1 MKRYILIIILIIIIF
16 FLSRSLHRQRQEND
30 RLSSNQTALF
40 QDISYYRT
48 RDSLSAAGVEKLT
61 LTKKEL
67 EQNCEAL
74 ARDIKDL
81 KIKLKRV
88 QSVSQASIETEH
100 IIHTVVRDSLIV
112 RDRVDTLQCIDYHDN
127 YLTLSGCIEHN
138 HFSGHIMSRDTLL
151 QVIHRV
157 PHRWWFIKWGTKAV
171 RQEIVSKNPHT
182 HVVYSRYIELKR

>member
-1 MKRYILIIILIIIIF
+1 MKRYILIIILVIIIF

-48 RDSLSAAGVEKLT
+48 RDSLSAASVERLT

-182 HVVYSRYIELKR
+182 HVVYSRYIEIRK

>member
-1 MKRYILIIILIIIIF
+1 MKRYILIIILVIIIF

-48 RDSLSAAGVEKLT
+48 RDSLSAASVERLT

-100 IIHTVVRDSLIV
+100 IIRTVVRDSLIV

-127 YLTLSGCIEHN
+127 YFTLSGCIEHN

>member
-1 MKRYILIIILIIIIF
+1 MKRYILIIILVIIIF

-48 RDSLSAAGVEKLT
+48 RDSLSAASVERLI

-81 KIKLKRV
+81 KIRLKRV

-100 IIHTVVRDSLIV
+100 IIRTVVRDSLIV

>member
-1 MKRYILIIILIIIIF
+1 MKRYILIIILVIIIF
-16 FLSRSLHRQRQEND
+16 FLSRSLHRQRQENN

-48 RDSLSAAGVEKLT
+48 RDSLSAAGVERLT

-100 IIHTVVRDSLIV
+100 IIRTVVRDSLIV

-182 HVVYSRYIELKR
+182 HVVYSRYIELKK

>member
-16 FLSRSLHRQRQEND
+16 FLSRSLHRQRQENN

-48 RDSLSAAGVEKLT
+48 RDSLSAASVERLT

-100 IIHTVVRDSLIV
+100 IIRTVVRDSLIV

>member
-1 MKRYILIIILIIIIF
+1 MKRYILIIILVIIIF

-48 RDSLSAAGVEKLT
+48 RDSLSAASVERLT

-81 KIKLKRV
+81 KIKLKRI

-100 IIHTVVRDSLIV
+100 IIRTVVRDSLIV

>member
-1 MKRYILIIILIIIIF
+1 MKRYILIIILVIIIF

-48 RDSLSAAGVEKLT
+48 RDSLSAVGVEKLT

-100 IIHTVVRDSLIV
+100 IIRTVVRDSLIV

>member
-1 MKRYILIIILIIIIF
+1 MKRYILIIILVIIIF

-48 RDSLSAAGVEKLT
+48 RDSLSAASVERLT

-81 KIKLKRV
+81 KIRLKRV

-100 IIHTVVRDSLIV
+100 IIRTVVRDSLIV

-127 YLTLSGCIEHN
+127 YLILSGCIEHN

>member
-1 MKRYILIIILIIIIF
+1 MKRYILIIILVIIIF

-48 RDSLSAAGVEKLT
+48 RDSLSAASVERLT

-100 IIHTVVRDSLIV
+100 IIRTVVRDSLIV

-157 PHRWWFIKWGTKAV
+157 PHRWWFIKWGTKAI

-182 HVVYSRYIELKR
+182 HVVYSRYIEIRK

>member
-16 FLSRSLHRQRQEND
+16 FLSRSLHRQRQENN

-100 IIHTVVRDSLIV
+100 IIHTVVHDSLIV

>member
-1 MKRYILIIILIIIIF
+1 MKRYILIIILVIIIF

-30 RLSSNQTALF
+30 RLSSNQAALF

-48 RDSLSAAGVEKLT
+48 RDSLSAASVERLT

-100 IIHTVVRDSLIV
+100 IIRTVVRDSLIV

>member
-1 MKRYILIIILIIIIF
+1 MKRYILIIILVIIIF

-48 RDSLSAAGVEKLT
+48 RDSLSAASVERLT

-100 IIHTVVRDSLIV
+100 IIRTVVRDSLIV

-157 PHRWWFIKWGTKAV
+157 PHRWWFIKWGTNAV

>member
-1 MKRYILIIILIIIIF
+1 MKRYILIIILVIIIF
-16 FLSRSLHRQRQEND
+16 FLSRSLHRQRQENN

-182 HVVYSRYIELKR
+182 HVVYSRYIELKK

>member
-100 IIHTVVRDSLIV
+100 IIRTVVRDSLIV

>member
-1 MKRYILIIILIIIIF
+1 MKRYILIIILVIIIF

-48 RDSLSAAGVEKLT
+48 RDSLSAASVERLT

-81 KIKLKRV
+81 KIKLKRE
-88 QSVSQASIETEH
+88 QSVSQARIETEH
-100 IIHTVVRDSLIV
+100 IIRTVVRDSLIV

>member
-1 MKRYILIIILIIIIF
+1 MKRYILIIILVIIIF

-30 RLSSNQTALF
+30 RLSSNQTAQF

-48 RDSLSAAGVEKLT
+48 RDSLSAASVERLT

-100 IIHTVVRDSLIV
+100 IIRTVVRDSLIV

-157 PHRWWFIKWGTKAV
+157 PHKWWFIKWGTKAI
-171 RQEIVSKNPHT
+171 RQEIVSKNPHAQI
-182 HVVYSRYIELKR
+182 VYSRYIEVKR

>member
-1 MKRYILIIILIIIIF
+1 MKRYILIIILVIIIF

-48 RDSLSAAGVEKLT
+48 RDSLSAASVERLT

-100 IIHTVVRDSLIV
+100 IIRTVVRDSLIV

>member
-1 MKRYILIIILIIIIF
+1 MKRYILIIILVIIIF

-48 RDSLSAAGVEKLT
+48 RDSLSAASVERLT

-74 ARDIKDL
+74 ARDIIDL
-81 KIKLKRV
+81 KITLKRV

-100 IIHTVVRDSLIV
+100 IIRTVVRDSLIV

>member
-1 MKRYILIIILIIIIF
+1 
-16 FLSRSLHRQRQEND
+16 
-30 RLSSNQTALF
+30 LSSNQTALF

-48 RDSLSAAGVEKLT
+48 RDSLSAASVERLT

-100 IIHTVVRDSLIV
+100 IIRTVVRDSLIV

>member
-1 MKRYILIIILIIIIF
+1 MKRYILIIILVIIIF
-16 FLSRSLHRQRQEND
+16 FLSRSLHRQRKEND

-48 RDSLSAAGVEKLT
+48 RDSLSAASVERLT

-100 IIHTVVRDSLIV
+100 IIRTVVRDSLIV

>member
-16 FLSRSLHRQRQEND
+16 FLSRSLHRQRQENN

-100 IIHTVVRDSLIV
+100 IIRTVVRDSLIV

-182 HVVYSRYIELKR
+182 HVVYSRYIELKK

>member
-1 MKRYILIIILIIIIF
+1 MKRYILIIILVIIIF

-48 RDSLSAAGVEKLT
+48 RDSLSAASVERLT

-100 IIHTVVRDSLIV
+100 IIRTVVRDSLIV

-151 QVIHRV
+151 HVIHRV

>member
-1 MKRYILIIILIIIIF
+1 MKRYILIIILVIIIF
-16 FLSRSLHRQRQEND
+16 LLSRSLHRQRQEND

-48 RDSLSAAGVEKLT
+48 RDSLSAASVERLT

-100 IIHTVVRDSLIV
+100 IIRTVVRDSLIV

>member
-1 MKRYILIIILIIIIF
+1 MKRYILIIILVIIIF

-48 RDSLSAAGVEKLT
+48 RDSLSAASVERLT

-100 IIHTVVRDSLIV
+100 IIRTVVRDSLIV

-157 PHRWWFIKWGTKAV
+157 PHRWWFIKWGTKAI

-182 HVVYSRYIELKR
+182 HVVYSRYIELKK

>member
-1 MKRYILIIILIIIIF
+1 MKRYILIIILVIIIF
-16 FLSRSLHRQRQEND
+16 FLSRSLHRQEND

-48 RDSLSAAGVEKLT
+48 RDSLSAASVERLT

-100 IIHTVVRDSLIV
+100 IIRTVVRDSLIV

>member
-1 MKRYILIIILIIIIF
+1 MKRYILIIILVIIIF

-48 RDSLSAAGVEKLT
+48 RDSLSAASVERLT

-88 QSVSQASIETEH
+88 QSVSQTSIETEH
-100 IIHTVVRDSLIV
+100 IIRTVVRDSLIV

-157 PHRWWFIKWGTKAV
+157 PHKWWFIKWGTKAI
-171 RQEIVSKNPHT
+171 RQEIVSKNPHAQI
-182 HVVYSRYIELKR
+182 VYSRYIEVKR

>member
-1 MKRYILIIILIIIIF
+1 MKRYILIIILVIIIF

-48 RDSLSAAGVEKLT
+48 RDSLSAASVERLT

-74 ARDIKDL
+74 ARDIKVL

-182 HVVYSRYIELKR
+182 HVVYSRYIEIKQ

>member
-1 MKRYILIIILIIIIF
+1 MNRYILIIILVIIIF

-48 RDSLSAAGVEKLT
+48 RDSLSAASVERLT

-88 QSVSQASIETEH
+88 Q
-100 IIHTVVRDSLIV
+100 
-112 RDRVDTLQCIDYHDN
+112 Y
-127 YLTLSGCIEHN
+127 
-138 HFSGHIMSRDTLL
+138 
-151 QVIHRV
+151 
-157 PHRWWFIKWGTKAV
+157 
-171 RQEIVSKNPHT
+171 
-182 HVVYSRYIELKR
+182 

>member
-1 MKRYILIIILIIIIF
+1 MKRYILIIILVIIIV

-48 RDSLSAAGVEKLT
+48 RDSLSAASVERLT

-100 IIHTVVRDSLIV
+100 IIRTVVRDSLIV

>member
-16 FLSRSLHRQRQEND
+16 FLSRSLHRQRQENN

-100 IIHTVVRDSLIV
+100 IIRTVVRDSLIV

>member
-1 MKRYILIIILIIIIF
+1 MKRYILIIILVIIIF

-48 RDSLSAAGVEKLT
+48 RDSLSAASVERLT

-100 IIHTVVRDSLIV
+100 IIRTVVRDSLIV

-182 HVVYSRYIELKR
+182 HVVYNRYIELKR

>member
-1 MKRYILIIILIIIIF
+1 MKRYILIIILVIIIF
-16 FLSRSLHRQRQEND
+16 FLSRSLHHQRQEND

-48 RDSLSAAGVEKLT
+48 RDSLSAASVERLT

-100 IIHTVVRDSLIV
+100 IIRTVVRDSLIV

>member
-1 MKRYILIIILIIIIF
+1 MKRYILIIILVIIIF
-16 FLSRSLHRQRQEND
+16 FLSRSLHRQRQENN

-48 RDSLSAAGVEKLT
+48 RDSLSAASVERLT

-100 IIHTVVRDSLIV
+100 IIRTVVRDSLIV

-182 HVVYSRYIELKR
+182 HVVYSRYIELKK

>member
-1 MKRYILIIILIIIIF
+1 MKRYILIIILVIIIF

>member
-1 MKRYILIIILIIIIF
+1 MKRYILIIILVIIIF

-48 RDSLSAAGVEKLT
+48 RDSLSAASVERLT

-100 IIHTVVRDSLIV
+100 IIRTVVRDSLIV
-112 RDRVDTLQCIDYHDN
+112 RDRIDTLQCIDYHDN

>member
-16 FLSRSLHRQRQEND
+16 FLSRSLYHQRQEND

-48 RDSLSAAGVEKLT
+48 RDSLSAAGVERLT

-67 EQNCEAL
+67 EQNCKDL
-74 ARDIKDL
+74 AKDIKDL

-88 QSVSQASIETEH
+88 QSASQASIKTEH

-112 RDRVDTLQCIDYHDN
+112 RDRVDTLRCIDYHDN
-127 YLTLSGCIEHN
+127 YLSLSGCIEHHN
-138 HFSGHIMSRDTLL
+138 FSGYIISRDTLL

-157 PHRWWFIKWGTKAV
+157 PHKWWFIKWGTKAV
-171 RQEIVSKNPHT
+171 RQEIVSKNPHSKI
-182 HVVYSRYIELKR
+182 VYSRYIELKR

>member
-1 MKRYILIIILIIIIF
+1 MKRYILIIILVIIIF

-48 RDSLSAAGVEKLT
+48 RDSLSAASVERLT

-100 IIHTVVRDSLIV
+100 IIRTVVRDSLIV

-182 HVVYSRYIELKR
+182 HVVYSRYIELKK

>member
-1 MKRYILIIILIIIIF
+1 MKRYILIIILVIIIF
-16 FLSRSLHRQRQEND
+16 FLSRSLHRQRQENN

-100 IIHTVVRDSLIV
+100 IIRTVVRDSLIV

-182 HVVYSRYIELKR
+182 HVVYSRYIELKK

>member
-1 MKRYILIIILIIIIF
+1 MKRYILIIILVIIIF

-48 RDSLSAAGVEKLT
+48 RDSLSAASVERLT

-100 IIHTVVRDSLIV
+100 IIRTAVRDSLIV

-127 YLTLSGCIEHN
+127 YLTLSGGIEHN

>member
-1 MKRYILIIILIIIIF
+1 MKRYIFIIVLIIIVF
-16 FLSRSLHRQRQEND
+16 FLSRSLYRQRQENN
-30 RLSSNQTALF
+30 RLSSNQAALF

-48 RDSLSAAGVEKLT
+48 RDSLSAAGVERLT

-74 ARDIKDL
+74 ARDIKNL

-127 YLTLSGCIEHN
+127 YLTLSGCIEHDN
-138 HFSGHIMSRDTLL
+138 FSGYIISRDTLL

-157 PHRWWFIKWGTKAV
+157 PHKWWFIKWGTKAI
-171 RQEIVSKNPHT
+171 RQEIVSKNPHAQI
-182 HVVYSRYIELKR
+182 VYSRYIEVKR